1 MFARSVTVFAAAR
14 GASLEARQKPK
25 KGMGIGMSEIAA
37 HSGLGPFDPYWTDD
51 APRPG
56 RDRRGWG
63 RRVALGL
70 AAGVALVG
78 VDGSRSGAVE
88 RAEPRFRARRRRP
101 CRAKSSTR
109 PSRRFSLSKRETAP
123 ARVTKRG
130 STSATGARRDA
141 YSLGALEGD
150 APALRVE
157 MWKDAR
163 ARGAGS
169 LFVEI
174 AEETAAFGA
183 AVERLGISQMST
195 SSQGPVEWADLTL
208 AGGRGNAA
216 ASDFVCVARADGG
229 LHGVACAGAGAKID
243 AGALSC
249 LVDRLA
255 LTRAGREA
263 GFERYR
269 EERGI
274 RRPSCR
280 AAIG

>member
-1 MFARSVTVFAAAR
+1 
-14 GASLEARQKPK
+14 
-25 KGMGIGMSEIAA
+25 MSDIAA

-51 APRPG
+51 APRPR

-70 AAGVALVG
+70 AAGIGLVG
-78 VDGSRSGAVE
+78 VTALAPAPPSAPSPVSAPAV
-88 RAEPRFRARRRRP
+88 APA
-101 CRAKSSTR
+101 SSEIVDPTLA
-109 PSRRFSLSKRETAP
+109 PLFTFETADGVH
-123 ARVTKRG
+123 ARYEARIDR
-130 STSATGARRDA
+130 ATGARRDA
-141 YSLGALEGD
+141 YSLGALDGD

-157 MWKDAR
+157 MWKSAS

-183 AVERLGISQMST
+183 AVERLGISQIVT
-195 SSQGPVEWADLTL
+195 TSQGPVEWADLTL
-208 AGGRGNAA
+208 AGARGKRTCVGFRLLGSRGWRAARRRLRRGGREN
-216 ASDFVCVARADGG
+216 RR
-229 LHGVACAGAGAKID
+229 
-243 AGALSC
+243 GALSC

-263 GFERYR
+263 GFADIVKSAA
-269 EERGI
+269 I
-274 RRPSCR
+274 RRPTCR

>member
-1 MFARSVTVFAAAR
+1 
-14 GASLEARQKPK
+14 
-25 KGMGIGMSEIAA
+25 MGIGMSEIAA

-56 RDRRGWG
+56 RDRRAWG

-78 VDGSRSGAVE
+78 VTALAPAPSNAPSPASAPAPAPVSGEIVDPTLAPIFTFETGDGA
-88 RAEPRFRARRRRP
+88 RARY
-101 CRAKSSTR
+101 
-109 PSRRFSLSKRETAP
+109 E
-123 ARVTKRG
+123 ARIDR
-130 STSATGARRDA
+130 ATGARRDA
-141 YSLGALEGD
+141 YSLGALDGD

-157 MWKDAR
+157 MWKSAN

-183 AVERLGISQMST
+183 AVERLGISQIVT
-195 SSQGPVEWADLTL
+195 TSQGPVEWADLTL
-208 AGGRGNAA
+208 AGGRGKRT
-216 ASDFVCVARADGG
+216 CVGFRLLARAGGG
-229 LHGVACAGAGAKID
+229 LHGVACATAGAKID

-263 GFERYR
+263 GFADIVKSAA
-269 EERGI
+269 I
-274 RRPSCR
+274 RRPACR